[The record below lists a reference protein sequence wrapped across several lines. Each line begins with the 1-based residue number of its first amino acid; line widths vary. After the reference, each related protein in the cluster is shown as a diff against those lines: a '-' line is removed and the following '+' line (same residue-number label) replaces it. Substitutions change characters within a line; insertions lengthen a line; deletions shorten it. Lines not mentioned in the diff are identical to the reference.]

1 MPRPSSSAGY
11 GEGLLESKKEEEEGG
26 KKKVEGGEL
35 APWAALEARHSGR
48 CDGGWG
54 VVGGI
59 LGAGSSS

>member
-1 MPRPSSSAGY
+1 V
-11 GEGLLESKKEEEEGG
+11 LEWKEEEEGE

-48 CDGGWG
+48 CDGGW
-54 VVGGI
+54 VAVGDI